1 MEGEPGPLRSSE
13 KQGVGHHTQARALW
27 LREKAKTGI
36 VGASNLVEKQVESP
50 RPVKT
55 QKTLYGHKMRHSS
68 RKLEP
73 MLDLSAR
80 TPVATRGPVSHA
92 LINPF
97 GSSAIAGI
105 ARRRNKGE
113 TPYSAAKL
121 LEWESTSS

>member
-55 QKTLYGHKMRHSS
+55 QNSQRGNFTPPLG
-68 RKLEP
+68 LEP
-73 MLDLSAR
+73 KWLEPARAQLSVVGLSL
-80 TPVATRGPVSHA
+80 TVKQLQLSVS
-92 LINPF
+92 
-97 GSSAIAGI
+97 
-105 ARRRNKGE
+105 KQ
-113 TPYSAAKL
+113 
-121 LEWESTSS
+121 STSELNQKRDETNVQSLT